1 MVDELQRLLDERE
14 IRNVLLRYCRGVDR
28 IDLDLVRECFHPD
41 ARDDH
46 GAFSG
51 DVEALLEWIAR
62 LLPRYGV
69 TVHRLSNILV
79 EFHPDRD
86 DVARVE
92 SYGVAEHQTPG
103 GAPELNLSIAFRYLD
118 RFERR
123 QPSGWRI
130 ADRFCTTEIVRVH
143 EPADDF
149 PVDGRFAKGGRGDGS
164 DRVFHAW
171 D

>member
-1 MVDELQRLLDERE
+1 MTDDLQRLIDERD
-14 IRNVLLRYCRGVDR
+14 IRNVLARYCRGVDR
-28 IDLDLVRECFHPD
+28 LELDLVRECFHPD

-46 GAFSG
+46 GAFNG
-51 DVEALLEWIAR
+51 GVDELLDWIGR

-69 TVHRLSNILV
+69 TVHRLANILV

-92 SYGVAEHQTPG
+92 TYGVADHQTPG
-103 GAPELNLSIAFRYLD
+103 GQRQLNLSIAFRYLD

-123 QPSGWRI
+123 DGSGWRI
-130 ADRFCTTEIVRVH
+130 ADRHCTTEIVRAH
-143 EPADDF
+143 DPAGEF
-149 PVDGRFAKGGRGDGS
+149 PFDERFPRGGRGDRS
-164 DRVFHAW
+164 DRVFLPW

>member
-1 MVDELQRLLDERE
+1 MADDLQRLLDERD
-14 IRNVLLRYCRGVDR
+14 IRNVLMRYCRGVDR

-51 DVEALLEWIAR
+51 DVDALLAWIGR

-69 TVHRLSNILV
+69 TIHRLANILV
-79 EFHPDRD
+79 EFHPERD

-103 GAPELNLSIAFRYLD
+103 GPRELNLSIAFRYLD

-123 QPSGWRI
+123 EGSGWRI
-130 ADRFCTTEIVRVH
+130 ADRFCTTEIVRAYD
-143 EPADDF
+143 PADDF
-149 PVDGRFAKGGRGDGS
+149 PVDERFPRGRRGDGS
-164 DRVFHAW
+164 DRAFLPW